1 MASQSALIKD
11 TFYCRC
17 AKEFEVK
24 SSAKIKKK
32 KRKECETATD
42 RNCNSTVNQG
52 FQEDDEIQPNTKN
65 RSSLTPLMEID
76 DLQSN
81 SCRGSTKKETD
92 AEVTKSK
99 KFKRGNFHS
108 TGQGKSCV
116 VEVRE
121 EQMIQQNSSCL
132 NEDPRTRKVSLVSS
146 MIYDLQ
152 RKDTFT
158 ETTETSTFQRRG
170 TSQQWDKSRLERQ
183 VTSTN
188 VSVSVFQSKFKEG
201 KISYGQDKVRKM
213 GLDTMKRNCD
223 LLLTGIG
230 DTRNAKAKQTDSV
243 AQNKFKDK
251 SKCSDDDPKIDING
265 VTADD
270 GSVQHSKKSKLI
282 QEMDT
287 ETGTTCCFQ
296 WLPSL
301 SHNKLKKST
310 EAEDLSEL
318 EKNERRETT
327 KDETGEHIQ
336 NGEKEKVSL
345 LSRLKSKLTKRK
357 ILAVMCP
364 CFTYLIL
371 KGESKEKVANDE
383 MRQDDM
389 HRQVMR

>member
-32 KRKECETATD
+32 KRRECETATD
-42 RNCNSTVNQG
+42 RNCNLTVNRG

-65 RSSLTPLMEID
+65 RSSLTSFMEID

-81 SCRGSTKKETD
+81 SCRRSTKKETD

-99 KFKRGNFHS
+99 RFKRGNFHS

-121 EQMIQQNSSCL
+121 EQMIQQNSSCV

-146 MIYDLQ
+146 MINDLQ
-152 RKDTFT
+152 REDTIT
-158 ETTETSTFQRRG
+158 EKTETSTFQRGG
-170 TSQQWDKSRLERQ
+170 TSQQWDS
-183 VTSTN
+183 S
-188 VSVSVFQSKFKEG
+188 
-201 KISYGQDKVRKM
+201 I
-213 GLDTMKRNCD
+213 
-223 LLLTGIG
+223 
-230 DTRNAKAKQTDSV
+230 
-243 AQNKFKDK
+243 
-251 SKCSDDDPKIDING
+251 
-265 VTADD
+265 
-270 GSVQHSKKSKLI
+270 
-282 QEMDT
+282 
-287 ETGTTCCFQ
+287 
-296 WLPSL
+296 
-301 SHNKLKKST
+301 